1 MAAVKSVCDSGKVC
15 VLDID
20 VEGVK
25 QVKKTDL
32 NPLLVFI
39 KPPSLADLET
49 RLRGRNTE
57 TEDSLQRRL
66 DAARKEMVYGKL
78 KRHYSLTLRSPLA
91 SYNGSQK
98 IRMDLDHNLG

>member
-1 MAAVKSVCDSGKVC
+1 MCFSVAAVKTVCESGKVC

-39 KPPSLADLET
+39 KPPSLTDLES

-57 TEDSLQRRL
+57 TEESLQRRL
-66 DAARKEMVYGKL
+66 DAARKEMVYGMQLSTFVKC
-78 KRHYSLTLRSPLA
+78 LREMVSWLSHGLA
-91 SYNGSQK
+91 Q
-98 IRMDLDHNLG
+98 HWCH

>member
-32 NPLLVFI
+32 NAVLVFI

-78 KRHYSLTLRSPLA
+78 KRHHCLTLLSA
-91 SYNGSQK
+91 SGQLYRLTTK
-98 IRMDLDHNLG
+98 FEWIWITA